1 MLRRPLSL
9 KLGHGYK
16 TVRLFWHVKAAH
28 LLRRRQMRAQLLLER
43 QVMTVESGSVCMAA
57 SMVRVLLLVRQV
69 LPLFRCLALVLVLIV
84 LSVGRALQS

>member
-1 MLRRPLSL
+1 MARQNETARRILQPFCLRP
-9 KLGHGYK
+9 
-16 TVRLFWHVKAAH
+16 
-28 LLRRRQMRAQLLLER
+28 QLLLER